1 MKKIKVDLPIEIGQ
15 KLRRMVIDNFV
26 VIKNEFE
33 NFVKLFNNH
42 KTTDKNA
49 HNAKQIKYRLTTVD
63 NELQYQKGMIEGLTL
78 GHNGDGINE
87 LKQAH
92 TALDGT
98 NHELLA
104 PRIKYD
110 LEVIKE
116 EEERKHQYLID
127 YISYYTNLKSIGAIG
142 DGETDN
148 TELFDTLDPYTIYY
162 VPIGTYKTTK
172 FPVGMFFGKGELL
185 VNDETVPL
193 DNKVAQ
199 QVLVDHNTTN
209 SERYYNFI
217 VGQQAGRDM
226 NKYSY
231 ANTGAGYAVFRN
243 NKQGRRMTAFGKGA
257 LSNIENGYS
266 NDAFGADALG
276 QGQYGQRNTGIGA
289 NALKWGGTTDA
300 IATLHDYW
308 KNKGSLNFINSYFL
322 PRYPSVWQFLGNEN
336 TPNANLYPKKEN
348 DYRENVGVG
357 RNALVHA
364 MKSIGNVAVGY
375 NSQAHTIKGNE
386 NTSMGNRALRDN
398 LLGNRNTA
406 IGSYASVN
414 NITGVDNVSL
424 GGNTLQQTL
433 HASNNTSIG
442 YGSMHFFKD
451 DMNKNTEDTYIHG
464 YRNTAIGTQTMQDGK
479 NASYSTFV
487 GSYAG
492 RWVEGNFN
500 VGIGASALYNL
511 VKGER
516 NAALGGNTL
525 RNTVEGNDNVALGYT
540 AGPNGDYNK
549 TVSLG
554 ANSHANG
561 DNQIQLGSDEVTV
574 YTFGDI
580 KQRSDARNKTDI
592 RTTKFGL
599 DFIKQLKPVDFKY
612 YNSNSDRFHHG
623 VIAQDLEELKEKG
636 YDFGGL
642 DNPKYNGGEDV
653 YSVGYTELIAPLIKS
668 VQELNQEVEGL
679 RRENQY
685 FKAKLDGGAK

>member
-1 MKKIKVDLPIEIGQ
+1 MKLKLDLPIKIGQ
-15 KLRRMVIDNFV
+15 ELRRIIIDNFS
-26 VIKNEFE
+26 IIQNEYKEF
-33 NFVKLFNNH
+33 KDKFNKH
-42 KTTDKNA
+42 KSDEQNA
-49 HNAKQIKYRLTTVD
+49 HDAKQIKYRLTTVD
-63 NELQYQKGMIEGLTL
+63 SELQYQKGLINGLTL

-92 TALDGT
+92 IALDGT
-98 NHELLA
+98 DHDLLA

-110 LEVIKE
+110 LEVIKDE
-116 EEERKHQYLID
+116 EQRKHQYLID
-127 YISYYTNLKSIGAIG
+127 YISYYTNLKSIGGVG

-162 VPIGTYKTTK
+162 VPQGIYKTTK

-193 DNKVAQ
+193 DNKIAQ
-199 QVLVDHNTTN
+199 QVLVDTGTTN

-217 VGQQAGRDM
+217 AGQQAGRNM

-231 ANTGAGYAVFRN
+231 GNTGVGYAVFRKN
-243 NKQGRRMTAFGKGA
+243 IQGKRMTAFGKGA
-257 LSNIENGYS
+257 LSNITNGYS

-276 QGQYGQRNTGIGA
+276 QGTFGQRNTGIGA
-289 NALKWGGTTDA
+289 NALKWGGATDA
-300 IATLHDYW
+300 IATLHDFW
-308 KNKGSLNFINSYFL
+308 KDKGALNFINSYFV
-322 PRYPSVWQFLGNEN
+322 PRFPNVWQFLGDEN
-336 TPNANLYPKKEN
+336 TPNDNLYPKKEK
-348 DYRENVGVG
+348 DYRENIGVG

-375 NSQAHTIKGNE
+375 NSQAHTIKGDE

-414 NITGVDNVSL
+414 NITGEDNVAL
-424 GGNTLQQTL
+424 GGNALQQTL
-433 HASNNTSIG
+433 HAGNNTAVG

-451 DMNKNTEDTYIHG
+451 DENKNTEDTYTHG

-492 RWVEGNFN
+492 RYVEGNFN
-500 VGIGASALYNL
+500 VGVGASSLYNL

-516 NAALGGNTL
+516 NVAVGGNTL
-525 RNTVEGNDNVALGYT
+525 KNTVSGNDNVAIGYT
-540 AGPNGDYNK
+540 SGPNGDYEK

-554 ANSHANG
+554 ANAHANG
-561 DNQIQLGSDEVTV
+561 DNQVQLGSDDATV

-580 KQRSDARNKTDI
+580 KQRSDERNKTSI

-599 DFIKQLKPVDFKY
+599 DFIKHLKPVDFKY

-623 VIAQDLEELKEKG
+623 VIAQDLEKLKDIG

-653 YSVGYTELIAPLIKS
+653 YSVGYTELIAPIIKGL
-668 VQELNQEVEGL
+668 QELTVEVESL

-685 FKAKLDGGAK
+685 FKAKIDGGAK